1 MGQPTTDLL
10 GAPPPNQLVL
20 DHRPQLRAGTQL
32 GRLGPP
38 GPHLGQP
45 LGPIRPIPAPRP
57 PIAGQ
62 LPPDRRLRPAQPGRH
77 RRYRLARHDHVRDL
91 QPLLQRQV
99 PPLAHGLEPRRTPRL
114 GTPPSPR
121 PRMHPHF
128 PARIH
133 TPPPPPQQ
141 LPIPLLH
148 RQPFLHPQRRHQQ
161 HLQCRCCDDRLSS
174 GRHMGAVARTVPA
187 KETITPRGART
198 LPPNCGNAAR
208 WRARSALSAATS
220 EPSPPAGALA
230 EGTRTRYY

>member
-174 GRHMGAVARTVPA
+174 GTPARILHAALASRRAACWQMPA
-187 KETITPRGART
+187 TPREDERAPG
-198 LPPNCGNAAR
+198 PPESAGN
-208 WRARSALSAATS
+208 
-220 EPSPPAGALA
+220 G
-230 EGTRTRYY
+230 RYSR